1 MTKFK
6 FNTKPTIFLC
16 AMLSV
21 SLFTG
26 CSDGGKYDKLILTD
40 PNTGKQ
46 YLLKYNLG
54 SDAYMIDEKVF
65 KISGKDTICVFE
77 WQ

>member
-21 SLFTG
+21 SLFSG

-46 YLLKYNLG
+46 YLLKYNMN
-54 SDAYMIDEKVF
+54 DAYMIYEKVI

-77 WQ
+77 